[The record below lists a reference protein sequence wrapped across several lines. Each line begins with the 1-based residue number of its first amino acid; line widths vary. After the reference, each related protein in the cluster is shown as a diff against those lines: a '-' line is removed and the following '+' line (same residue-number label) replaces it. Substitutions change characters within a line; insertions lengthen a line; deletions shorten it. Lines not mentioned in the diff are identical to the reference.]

1 MWINLRR
8 MIEWMNELYL
18 RRMKGWKDEWMNEWT
33 TWEGRMNEWM
43 NYLRRMNE
51 WMNYMRRMNEW
62 MNERM
67 NELPE
72 KERWM
77 KEWMN
82 HIHGMNEW
90 TCEWWM
96 NELLDGLNGI
106 PGNIMSSF
114 GKFVFKFLYILECT
128 GSPLDKINIRYNN
141 VEQRTLY
148 CTYAGRIKQLRCFF
162 RNACSAKYRVYIFLK
177 NYLPKWGK

>member
-1 MWINLRR
+1 
-8 MIEWMNELYL
+8 
-18 RRMKGWKDEWMNEWT
+18 
-33 TWEGRMNEWM
+33 MNEWM
-43 NYLRRMNE
+43 NYLRRKDEWMNE
-51 WMNYMRRMNEW
+51 WMNYKRRMNEW
-62 MNERM
+62 MKYLRRMNEWM

-77 KEWMN
+77 KEW
-82 HIHGMNEW
+82 MNEW